1 MCCRIVDL
9 KDKQVIC
16 IKDGRFLGYVADV
29 EVDTCNGKLISIIVP
44 QRGKFF
50 GLFGREDDLII
61 SWCDIEVIGDDTILV
76 GGEIRSPIRKKRKF
90 FNNFYGE

>member
-16 IKDGRFLGYVADV
+16 IKDGSFLGYVCDV
-29 EVDTCNGKLISIIVP
+29 EVDTCDGKLVSIIVP

-50 GLFGREDDLII
+50 GLFGRDDDLII
-61 SWCDIEVIGDDTILV
+61 PWCDIEVIGNDSILICT
-76 GGEIRSPIRKKRKF
+76 EIKRPYKKKRRF
-90 FNNFYGE
+90 FNSLYGE